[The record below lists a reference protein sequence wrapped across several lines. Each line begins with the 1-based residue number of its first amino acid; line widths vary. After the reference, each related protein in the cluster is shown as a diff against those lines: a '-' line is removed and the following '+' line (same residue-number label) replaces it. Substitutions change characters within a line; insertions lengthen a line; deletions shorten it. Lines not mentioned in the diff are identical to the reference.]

1 MTVVHFN
8 RKEFERH
15 IKITKEIEEKLNLLG
30 AHVEDLTSDEL
41 ILEISPNRPDMLSL
55 NGLLL
60 AFKAFLGKEPG
71 LKKFKLK
78 KPQKDF
84 EVKVDISVKNVRPY
98 TACAIIKNITFNDT
112 KIKEIIDIQEKIHA
126 TLGRNRRKVAIGI
139 YPLEKLTLPIRYEAK
154 KPEAIKFIPL
164 DSDKEMDG
172 NEILKE
178 HPTGVAYSHLLKG
191 KELFPVFYD
200 SKGEVM
206 SMPPIINS
214 AITGK
219 VTEETKSIF
228 IECTGFDLDLLKKV
242 LNVLV
247 IAIATDKSEIYQVRI
262 DYSDYGEKKIVTP
275 DFTPEKIKVKKENV
289 NKLLGINLQ
298 EKEIKKLLERM
309 GYDYKNGS
317 AFAPAWRTDIMH
329 EVDLIEDIAIA
340 YGYNNFI
347 PELPPIATIGEE
359 DRQEII
365 KRKIS
370 EMLIGLNM
378 LELATFHL
386 LTKEDVKKIGLK
398 PEIEVETSKTEYSV
412 LRQELI
418 SSVLKVLGKN
428 IDAEYPQRVFEIGK
442 VFKYL
447 KEAKDRETDI
457 GEEEHLVIAICP
469 GNFTD
474 IKQVLDYLAKMFN
487 IEFKIDYAEHN
498 AFIEGRCGKIL
509 INKKD
514 TGIIG
519 EIHPKVLKEWHIR
532 NPVALLE
539 LNLEPLFSF
548 S

>member
-30 AHVEDLTSDEL
+30 AHVEDLTSNEL

-418 SSVLKVLGKN
+418 SSALKVLGKN

-539 LNLEPLFSF
+539 FNLEPLFSF